1 MRSGIVCFH
10 DWGTGSLV
18 QRIEVEARDV
28 FCSASGEH
36 VAIAS
41 EELLG
46 ILRFNQQAYSEFL
59 AKRGEL
65 GDNGVEAAID
75 LLHELPEVVQT
86 QQWVGDCLIFQLGV
100 PEERSPDYGGFSN
113 NMDNLIL
120 REIHV
125 LSEQEWV
132 I

>member
-1 MRSGIVCFH
+1 MRLSHGSPFGGALLCFKGSGIVCFH

-100 PEERSPDYGGFSN
+100 PE
-113 NMDNLIL
+113 
-120 REIHV
+120 
-125 LSEQEWV
+125 
-132 I
+132 